1 MPTTSLLPRAAS
13 CALVLL
19 LAVGCASAKDGAPPD
34 SSGTRA
40 AAATVAN
47 RPDTIG
53 TRADSG
59 RIQGSATAPVWMV
72 IVSDFQCPY
81 CKIWHDSTYDAIR
94 RDYVNTGKVRLAYVN
109 LPLPSHKGAWASA
122 EAAMCAGLQGR
133 FWEMHDAIFDT
144 QAEWSRIDSAHASFF
159 DSLAVRAG
167 LDMTRQRT
175 CVTQRQ
181 TRPIVQADLD
191 RSLLAGINSTPVFI
205 IGGTRIEG
213 AYPIATFRKAL
224 DAALASAGTG
234 AKPPAP

>member
-1 MPTTSLLPRAAS
+1 MSITASSLRAAS
-13 CALVLL
+13 CALVFL
-19 LAVGCASAKDGAPPD
+19 LAAACASAKDGGAPD
-34 SSGTRA
+34 SAGA
-40 AAATVAN
+40 KAVAAATAS
-47 RPDTIG
+47 RPDTLG
-53 TRADSG
+53 ARADSG

-72 IVSDFQCPY
+72 VVSDFQCPY

-94 RDYVNTGKVRLAYVN
+94 REYVKTGKVRLAYVN

-144 QAEWSRIDSAHASFF
+144 QAEWSRIESAHAPFF

-167 LDMTRQRT
+167 LDMTRQRA
-175 CVTQRQ
+175 CVAERQ
-181 TRPIVQADLD
+181 TRHIVQADLD

-213 AYPIATFRKAL
+213 AYPVATFRKAL
-224 DAALASAGTG
+224 DAALATAGTG
-234 AKPPAP
+234 AKPPTP